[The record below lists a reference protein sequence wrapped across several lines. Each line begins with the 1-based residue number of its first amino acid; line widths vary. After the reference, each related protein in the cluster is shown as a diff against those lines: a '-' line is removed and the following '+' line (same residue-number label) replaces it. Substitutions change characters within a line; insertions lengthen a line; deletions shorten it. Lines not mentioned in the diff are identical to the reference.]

1 MIYLLVFVAGGA
13 GAVARYLIDSLFK
26 RLWHGS
32 MPVGTFFLNL
42 TGSFLLGVLTG
53 WLAGPIPPAESFVI
67 TENITLVVGVGFLGG
82 YTTFSSALLEAAQ
95 APARR
100 EVLVLTLG
108 QLLATS
114 LAAAGGLGL
123 GGLFSGA

>member
-13 GAVARYLIDSLFK
+13 GAVARYLIDSFIK
-26 RLWHGS
+26 SLWHGS
-32 MPVGTFFLNL
+32 MPLGTFFLNL
-42 TGSFLLGVLTG
+42 TGSFLLGMLTG

-67 TENITLVVGVGFLGG
+67 TENLTLVIGVGFLGG
-82 YTTFSSALLEAAQ
+82 YTTFSTALLEAAQ
-95 APARR
+95 APGCR

-114 LAAAGGLGL
+114 LAAAAGLTL
-123 GGLFSGA
+123 GA

>member
-1 MIYLLVFVAGGA
+1 MG
-13 GAVARYLIDSLFK
+13 
-26 RLWHGS
+26 
-32 MPVGTFFLNL
+32 
-42 TGSFLLGVLTG
+42 
-53 WLAGPIPPAESFVI
+53 
-67 TENITLVVGVGFLGG
+67 VGVGCLGG